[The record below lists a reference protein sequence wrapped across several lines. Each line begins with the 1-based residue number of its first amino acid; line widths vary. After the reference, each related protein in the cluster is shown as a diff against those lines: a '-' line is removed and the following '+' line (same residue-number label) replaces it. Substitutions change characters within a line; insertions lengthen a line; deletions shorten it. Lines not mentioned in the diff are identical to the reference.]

1 MTTNRSADA
10 SKVEGVNQPPP
21 PPGANDQVRGGNK
34 VYRSGNLFL
43 SSKGIG
49 WTSWKKRW
57 FILTRTSLVFYRTD
71 PNATP
76 LKGSEVNLTLGGI
89 DLNSSG
95 SVVVKEDK
103 KLLTV
108 LFPDGRDGRAFTL
121 KAETSE
127 DLLEWKTALEEAL
140 ANAPSAALVMGQNG
154 IFRNDQANADDVSLE
169 QSNDRQPV
177 KSMVIGRPVLLAL
190 EDIDGTPSF
199 LEKALRFVE
208 EHGIR
213 TEGILRQAA
222 DVDDVEQ
229 RIREYEQGKTDFC
242 TDEDAHVIADCVKY
256 ILRELPSSPVP
267 ASCCNALLEAFRTER
282 GIRVNAMH
290 TAILETFPEP
300 NRRLLQ
306 RSYRRR
312 HLDQPY
318 LWKAISRNVLD
329 GEDFGVGSIDIIM
342 EILMMM
348 QTVVSNK
355 TQNRMSTS
363 AVAACMAPL
372 LLRPLLAGD
381 CELGNDFAMSGDSSV
396 QLLQAAAAANHA
408 QAIVITLL
416 EEYDKL
422 FGEGSVSPELYSDS
436 DGSGTESGEEF
447 TDDDYSYDEEDED
460 DDAEEGSHAD
470 IDDSD
475 HDSCTTTHEVGESED
490 SNKSSQVSKTSLK
503 TTEVDVVKTTGSSP
517 RSLPQTSV
525 QNDVNKGGESVP
537 PPSCEHS
544 RAQGNES
551 VEQVGPEQIETSNSQ
566 KSTNM
571 LNGPLCS
578 VRRPAIWGRT
588 PAKKNLSMESIEIPF
603 DEEDEIHRLEAIKA
617 DLQTRIQ
624 EEAKGNALLQESL
637 EKRKDA
643 LHVRRLALEK
653 DVTRLQEQLQREREL
668 RILLEAG
675 LEGKLPASSNIDGMM
690 KNELQEIAQAEA
702 DVNNL
707 KQRADDLGLHLSKQ
721 REQNSKL
728 RADSGNQPQESLNNQ
743 GKSFVSYP
751 SPSRSWCSKDKHK
764 DMETSKYE
772 ASKQADSS
780 QSANSSVEVEMS
792 KAASASIRKSTSRN
806 EASFMGANT
815 TTSALSKL
823 TNRLNFL
830 KERRTQIASELQHL
844 DKNQSDQPV
853 KNNGKVQASRSQT
866 SEKNRLDD
874 GQSLQHP
881 DQGTKKEVHPNLDK
895 VKPDSLPKTEKG
907 QAVGPPRTNSR

>member
-306 RSYRRR
+306 R
-312 HLDQPY
+312 
-318 LWKAISRNVLD
+318 
-329 GEDFGVGSIDIIM
+329 
-342 EILMMM
+342 ILMMM

-503 TTEVDVVKTTGSSP
+503 TTEVDDVKTTGSSP

-537 PPSCEHS
+537 PPSCENS

-551 VEQVGPEQIETSNSQ
+551 VEQVGPEQIEASNSQ

-637 EKRKDA
+637 EKQKDA

-743 GKSFVSYP
+743 GKS
-751 SPSRSWCSKDKHK
+751 KDKHK

-806 EASFMGANT
+806 EGANT

-823 TNRLNFL
+823 TNKLNFL

-874 GQSLQHP
+874 CQSLQHP

-895 VKPDSLPKTEKG
+895 VKSDSLPKTEKG

>member
-154 IFRNDQANADDVSLE
+154 IFRNDQVNADDVSLE

-229 RIREYEQGKTDFC
+229 RIREYEQGKTDFS

-306 RSYRRR
+306 R
-312 HLDQPY
+312 
-318 LWKAISRNVLD
+318 
-329 GEDFGVGSIDIIM
+329 
-342 EILMMM
+342 ILMMM

-517 RSLPQTSV
+517 RSLPQTSF

-537 PPSCEHS
+537 PPSRENS

-551 VEQVGPEQIETSNSQ
+551 AEQVEPGQIETSNSQ
-566 KSTNM
+566 KSTTM
-571 LNGPLCS
+571 LNGPLRS
-578 VRRPAIWGRT
+578 VRRAAIWGRT

-603 DEEDEIHRLEAIKA
+603 DEEDEIQRLEAIKA

-675 LEGKLPASSNIDGMM
+675 LEGKLPASSSIDGMM

-721 REQNSKL
+721 REENSKL
-728 RADSGNQPQESLNNQ
+728 RADSGNQPQQNLNNQ
-743 GKSFVSYP
+743 GK
-751 SPSRSWCSKDKHK
+751 SKDKHK
-764 DMETSKYE
+764 DME
-772 ASKQADSS
+772 A
-780 QSANSSVEVEMS
+780 EMS
-792 KAASASIRKSTSRN
+792 RAASVSIRKSTSRN
-806 EASFMGANT
+806 EASFMVY
-815 TTSALSKL
+815 L
-823 TNRLNFL
+823 
-830 KERRTQIASELQHL
+830 
-844 DKNQSDQPV
+844 
-853 KNNGKVQASRSQT
+853 
-866 SEKNRLDD
+866 
-874 GQSLQHP
+874 
-881 DQGTKKEVHPNLDK
+881 EV
-895 VKPDSLPKTEKG
+895 
-907 QAVGPPRTNSR
+907 